1 MLISFKG
8 VGDPLGRFG
17 SADVG
22 CDQGR
27 AFCSDEAVFPVW
39 EFLGGDLPLG
49 PWCPNK

>member
-1 MLISFKG
+1 MLIAVKG
-8 VGDPLGRFG
+8 VGDPLGGFG

-27 AFCSDEAVFPVW
+27 ASCSDEAVFPVW
-39 EFLGGDLPLG
+39 EFLSGNLTLG